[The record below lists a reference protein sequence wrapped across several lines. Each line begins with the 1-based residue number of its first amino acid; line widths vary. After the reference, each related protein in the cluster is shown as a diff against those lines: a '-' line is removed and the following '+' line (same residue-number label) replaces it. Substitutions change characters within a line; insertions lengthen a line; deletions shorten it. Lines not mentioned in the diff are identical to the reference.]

1 MQLQILFQNSNLLGT
16 AQSYTCYR
24 FTGDPHHALKS
35 NVQFWLFVYLISYLI
50 AFSAKA
56 ENKDGPE

>member
-24 FTGDPHHALKS
+24 FTGDPNHALRS
-35 NVQFWLFVYLISYLI
+35 NVQFWLLLISYLI
-50 AFSAKA
+50 TFSAKA
-56 ENKDGPE
+56 ENKDGSE